1 MARPP
6 RRRNNLEQI
15 RRMSS
20 LRRLVPS
27 ANALFVF
34 ETAARYLNFTRAAEE
49 LNVTQSAV
57 SRMISRLE
65 AHLEAKL
72 FLRNAGGIELT
83 EDGRVLYHAVTGS
96 FQSIEMAIEGIR
108 ARHGDSGVVSL
119 SLSSAFVM
127 HWFMRRFDRFQAR
140 FPSIDLRFQLV
151 RGEPVG
157 PVEDVDLAIRY
168 NWPEGIDH
176 LRWPLMEERVL
187 PVCSASYLAANGSLD
202 ACRDLT
208 GHTLV
213 HLSGST
219 RIPWQRYLAEFNFPS
234 PAGSRSLTFSDY
246 SLVIQAAISGRGIAL
261 GWWHVIAPELQ
272 QQDVVPASSKILRTG
287 NHYYLVASNRRPL
300 RQAAILVR
308 DWILNEMQ
316 ELRAQI
322 AAD

>member
-1 MARPP
+1 MT
-6 RRRNNLEQI
+6 
-15 RRMSS
+15 
-20 LRRLVPS
+20 LRRLLPS
-27 ANALFVF
+27 ANAIFVF
-34 ETAARYLNFTRAAEE
+34 ETAARYLSFTRAAAE

-57 SRMISRLE
+57 SRMIARLE
-65 AHLEAKL
+65 AHLDATL

-83 EDGRVLYHAVTGS
+83 EDGRQLYHAVTGS
-96 FQSIEMAIEGIR
+96 FQNIEVAIEGIR
-108 ARHGDSGVVSL
+108 ARRGDSGVVSM

-168 NWPEGIDH
+168 NWPESIDH

-187 PVCSASYLAANGSLD
+187 PVCSASYLEANGSLD
-202 ACRDLT
+202 SCSDLA

-213 HLSGST
+213 HLSGAT
-219 RIPWQRYLAEFNFPS
+219 RIPWQRYLAEFNYPP

-261 GWWHVIAPELQ
+261 GWWHVVASELQ
-272 QQDVVPASSKILRTG
+272 QQDLVPASTDVLRT
-287 NHYYLVASNRRPL
+287 NNSYYLVASNRRPL

-308 DWILNEMQ
+308 DWILNEMH
-316 ELRAQI
+316 ELRAQTPVG
-322 AAD
+322 

>member
-1 MARPP
+1 MT
-6 RRRNNLEQI
+6 
-15 RRMSS
+15 
-20 LRRLVPS
+20 LRRLLPS
-27 ANALFVF
+27 ANAIFVF
-34 ETAARYLNFTRAAEE
+34 ETAARYLSFTRAAAE

-57 SRMISRLE
+57 SRMIARLE
-65 AHLEAKL
+65 AHLDTTL

-83 EDGRVLYHAVTGS
+83 EDGRQLYHAVTGS
-96 FQSIEMAIEGIR
+96 FQNIEMAIEGIR
-108 ARHGDSGVVSL
+108 ARRGDSGVVSM

-168 NWPEGIDH
+168 NWPESIDY
-176 LRWPLMEERVL
+176 LRWELMEERVL

-202 ACRDLT
+202 SCGDLA

-213 HLSGST
+213 HLSGAT
-219 RIPWQRYLAEFNFPS
+219 RIPWQRYLAEFNHPP

-261 GWWHVIAPELQ
+261 GWWHVVATELQ
-272 QQDVVPASSKILRTG
+272 QQDLVPASAKVLHTG
-287 NHYYLVASNRRPL
+287 NAYYLVASNRRPV
-300 RQAAILVR
+300 RQAAVLVR
-308 DWILNEMQ
+308 DWILKEMR

-322 AAD
+322 SAG

>member
-1 MARPP
+1 MT
-6 RRRNNLEQI
+6 
-15 RRMSS
+15 
-20 LRRLVPS
+20 LRRLLPS
-27 ANALFVF
+27 ANAIFVF
-34 ETAARYLNFTRAAEE
+34 ETAARYLSFTRAAAE

-57 SRMISRLE
+57 SRMIARLE
-65 AHLEAKL
+65 AHLDATL
-72 FLRNAGGIELT
+72 FLRHAGGIELT
-83 EDGRVLYHAVTGS
+83 EDGRQLYHAVTGS
-96 FQSIEMAIEGIR
+96 FQNIEMAIEGIR
-108 ARHGDSGVVSL
+108 TRRGESGVVSL

-187 PVCSASYLAANGSLD
+187 PVCNAAYLAANGPLD
-202 ACRDLT
+202 SCRDLS

-219 RIPWQRYLAEFNFPS
+219 RIPWQRYLAEFDYPP
-234 PAGSRSLTFSDY
+234 PAGSRSITFSDY

-272 QQDVVPASSKILRTG
+272 QQDLVPASANVLTTG
-287 NHYYLVASNRRPL
+287 NHYYLVASNRRPQ
-300 RQAAILVR
+300 RQAASLVR
-308 DWILNEMQ
+308 DWILNEMHD
-316 ELRAQI
+316 LRAQI
-322 AAD
+322 PVG